1 MRLSGKGCLTLVVCL
16 AAAGCDTGGRMP
28 DAQTQLSALSSEL
41 SVRFEV
47 GADKPATV
55 SVLGFRAAA
64 VGFDDRDVLGLV
76 DPLGAAAPDQG
87 CIVRDVDLATRAMVA
102 RGGSID
108 LEELSGI
115 GVGLGRPAETNVIR
129 PFPRVYPDVAGV
141 VAGVVAEAGPQRIA
155 AVPEHISLFGA
166 ESELPLA
173 EVAVPALPRL
183 LAINGAAPVPAA
195 RVDVSG
201 GLTLTLGNAAGALVE
216 LRPFGATVA
225 VTCSVPANASTEA
238 LVAIPPALIAHLD
251 RGNASLTGLPAGR
264 TGLPAGRAVSIEV
277 ARRLRPREPLLSRGT
292 RVLVE
297 VRSTLAV
304 ELRP

>member
-1 MRLSGKGCLTLVVCL
+1 MRLSRKGGLTLLVCL
-16 AAAGCDTGGRMP
+16 AAAACDGGGRAP
-28 DAQTQLSALSSEL
+28 DAQTQAFATSSEL

-64 VGFDDRDVLGLV
+64 LGFDDRDVLGLV

-87 CIVRDVDLATRAMVA
+87 CIVRDADLETRALVA

-108 LEELSGI
+108 LEELSGV
-115 GVGLGRPAETNVIR
+115 GVGLGRAVETTIVR

-141 VAGVVAEAGPQRIA
+141 VTGVVSEAGPQRITV
-155 AVPEHISLFGA
+155 VPEYISLFGA
-166 ESELPLA
+166 DSDLPIAEL
-173 EVAVPALPRL
+173 AVPALPRL
-183 LAINGAAPVPAA
+183 LTINGAAPVPAA

-201 GLTLTLGNAAGALVE
+201 GLTLTLSNAAGALVE

-225 VTCSVPANASTEA
+225 VSCSVPANASAEA
-238 LVAIPPALIAHLD
+238 LIAVPPALLAHLD
-251 RGNASLTGLPAGR
+251 RGGGS
-264 TGLPAGRAVSIEV
+264 AVSLEV
-277 ARRLRPREPLLSRGT
+277 VRRLRPREQLLARGT

-297 VRSTLAV
+297 VRSTLPV